1 MIFSLLKGKTLKVG
15 LKNKLEDLK
24 TKLSWV
30 ERLDVTNDPAPA
42 PPGTEIEGEDDIHN
56 DFKREL
62 ILLHKLG
69 IPTKRPEDYYAQMA
83 KTDDHMKL

>member
-1 MIFSLLKGKTLKVG
+1 MYLQVG
-15 LKNKLEDLK
+15 MKNKLDDLK

-30 ERLDVTNDPAPA
+30 ERLDLTNDPAPA

-62 ILLHKLG
+62 IL
-69 IPTKRPEDYYAQMA
+69 
-83 KTDDHMKL
+83 